1 MGYLKIFEKEH
12 YGFCIED
19 RKESSESLYKS
30 TRVITAYLERNR
42 KRLTK
47 AVLPTLG
54 YNRTK

>member
-1 MGYLKIFEKEH
+1 MVSALKT
-12 YGFCIED
+12 G
-19 RKESSESLYKS
+19 KESSESLYKS
-30 TRVITAYLERNR
+30 TRLTCIFRKKQE